1 MNTKTISRFF
11 GLFTS
16 ILLLL
21 ATTIACA
28 QTREEFSSLV
38 LLDQSKVNPNVIKSF
53 EQRFKTATMLSWYQA
68 KENNLLVKYNQND
81 QTQYAVFSS
90 KGTLIRQF
98 TYGVER
104 DLPLEIKNLFAA
116 KYWKGNVVNVANVKQ
131 DYRDIWIIYAQQGD
145 HSFAVKIENGELE
158 NL

>member
-1 MNTKTISRFF
+1 
-11 GLFTS
+11 
-16 ILLLL
+16 
-21 ATTIACA
+21 
-28 QTREEFSSLV
+28 
-38 LLDQSKVNPNVIKSF
+38 VNPNVIKSF

-131 DYRDIWIIYAQQGD
+131 DFRDIWIIYAQQGD

>member
-16 ILLLL
+16 VLLLL
-21 ATTIACA
+21 ATTMVCA

-53 EQRFKTATMLSWYQA
+53 EQKFKSATILSWYQA
-68 KENNLLVKYNQND
+68 KENNLLVKYNHND

-98 TYGVER
+98 TYCLLYTSPSPR
-104 DLPLEIKNLFAA
+104 D
-116 KYWKGNVVNVANVKQ
+116 
-131 DYRDIWIIYAQQGD
+131 
-145 HSFAVKIENGELE
+145 S
-158 NL
+158 